1 MPLNAPDPPFWSA
14 IPVRWVTVLR
24 APNGQSVALS
34 GGYRYTCCH
43 GSGGALM
50 RRTPASGAR
59 FSVQLCALTA
69 PGGLPRRLLRPEE
82 FESFADELCVV
93 LEDAAVAGVGIGHQF
108 TVGQAAGQV
117 G

>member
-1 MPLNAPDPPFWSA
+1 
-14 IPVRWVTVLR
+14 
-24 APNGQSVALS
+24 
-34 GGYRYTCCH
+34 
-43 GSGGALM
+43 M

-69 PGGLPRRLLRPEE
+69 PGGLPRWLLAPEE
-82 FESFADELCVV
+82 FESLLDELRVEP
-93 LEDAAVAGVGIGHQF
+93 EDAAVAGVGVDHQL